1 MDQQNLTNE
10 FIENLQGL
18 NVYLDKLSKVLIKE
32 ETALAD
38 QNITEIEN
46 IAIEK
51 DQLTAQVEQAEHLRQ
66 THCIQLEISPD
77 KKGILYWLSDKPAS
91 TKKQIAELWKRIT
104 YLGQKC
110 SNQNQINGIL
120 VANLQRHT
128 QDALSILRGAV
139 SGQESYSENGSPEN
153 KQQQNIIAKA

>member
-1 MDQQNLTNE
+1 MDQEKLTDE

-18 NVYLDKLSKVLIKE
+18 NTCLDKLSRLLIKE
-32 ETALAD
+32 ENALAD
-38 QNITEIEN
+38 QKIAEIEN
-46 IAIEK
+46 IAVEK
-51 DQLTAQVEQAEHLRQ
+51 DQLTAEVEQAEQIRQ
-66 THCIQLEISPD
+66 AHCAQLQISPD
-77 KKGILYWLSDKPAS
+77 KKGILLWLGDKPVS

-110 SNQNQINGIL
+110 NNQNQINGIL
-120 VANLQRHT
+120 VAHLQRHT

-139 SGQESYSENGSPEN
+139 TGQESYSEKGAPEN